1 MRSAK
6 LKRVT
11 STSGNSGMGGQ
22 RKLVRDYD
30 ADMKFPLSAARLWA
44 LRLAL
49 ITAASCA
56 LPPSANAQASDTE
69 KVENSAMTGELLY
82 EILLGEMNLR
92 QGEPAAGFALLLD
105 AARKSNDVVLYDRA
119 VEIALQARSGDG
131 ALMAARSWA
140 QAWPQDRK
148 ANSQV
153 LQILLAL
160 NQVADSLEPLK
171 KEIAIAPEAERDTVI
186 NLIPRHYA
194 RVTDKKRATAVVQ
207 QALEPYLA
215 KNNTT
220 SAIAWTSLGR
230 MRLASDDIVGALE
243 AVKKGQTADSK
254 AQGPVLLA
262 MELMSKRVVAAEPL
276 VQQGLRKQDGNEMAM
291 SYVRVLIE
299 LERYKEATEQLQA
312 ITRKDAK
319 LADAWLVLGSL
330 QFEQGQDI
338 EAEAS
343 LARYVSLAS
352 KAPTDT
358 STRGL
363 NQAQTRRAAL
373 LARQGKMSEAREL
386 IHQIPASNADEQR
399 SRLLAEVQLLREHRQ
414 WQAAFDL
421 LAGNSADS
429 ADLVYEQAMLAE
441 KLNKLDDMEKLLRKV
456 IAQNPSY
463 YNAYNALGFSLADR
477 NIRLPEAKQLIVKA
491 LTFAPD
497 DPFITD
503 SLGWVEF
510 RMGNL
515 GAALSYLQK
524 AYKDRADA
532 EIAAHLGEVL
542 WKMNRQDEA
551 IKVWR
556 EGLNTAP
563 TNETLQETLQRLK
576 PAL

>member
-1 MRSAK
+1 
-6 LKRVT
+6 
-11 STSGNSGMGGQ
+11 
-22 RKLVRDYD
+22 
-30 ADMKFPLSAARLWA
+30 MKFPLSAARLWA

-49 ITAASCA
+49 LTAASCA
-56 LPPSANAQASDTE
+56 VPVTGHAQASETDKT
-69 KVENSAMTGELLY
+69 ENSAMSGELLY

-92 QGEPAAGFALLLD
+92 QGEPAAGFSLLLD
-105 AARKSNDVVLYDRA
+105 AARKSNDVQLYDRA

-131 ALMAARSWA
+131 ALMAARSWS

-148 ANSQV
+148 ANNQV

-160 NQVADSLEPLK
+160 NQVTESLEPLK
-171 KEIAIAPEAERDTVI
+171 KEIALAPDAERDAVI

-194 RVTDKKRATAVVQ
+194 RVTDKKRAANVAQ
-207 QALEPYLA
+207 QALEPYLN

-220 SAIAWTSLGR
+220 SAAAWTSLGR
-230 MRLASDDIVGALE
+230 MRLASNEITSALD
-243 AVKKGQTADSK
+243 AAKKGQSADIK
-254 AQGPVLLA
+254 VQGPTLLA
-262 MELMSKRVVAAEPL
+262 MELMGKKVAEAEPL
-276 VQQGLRKQDGNEMAM
+276 VQQGLRKQDGTEMAM

-312 ITRKDAK
+312 ITRKDPK

-330 QFEQGQDI
+330 QFEQGQDK

-373 LARQGKMSEAREL
+373 LARQGKMGEAREL
-386 IHQIPASNADEQR
+386 IHQIPANNADEQR
-399 SRLLAEVQLLREHRQ
+399 SRVLAEVQLLREHRQ

-421 LAGNSADS
+421 LAANSGEDT
-429 ADLVYEQAMLAE
+429 DLVYEQAMLAE
-441 KLNKLDDMEKLLRKV
+441 KLNQLEQMEKLLRQV

-510 RMGNL
+510 RLGNL
-515 GAALSYLQK
+515 GSALSYLQK
-524 AYKDRADA
+524 AYKGRADA

-542 WKMNRQDEA
+542 WKMKRQDEA
-551 IKVWR
+551 VQIWR

-563 TNETLQETLQRLK
+563 NNETLQETLQRLK

>member
-1 MRSAK
+1 
-6 LKRVT
+6 
-11 STSGNSGMGGQ
+11 
-22 RKLVRDYD
+22 
-30 ADMKFPLSAARLWA
+30 MKFPLSAARLWA

-49 ITAASCA
+49 LTAASCA
-56 LPPSANAQASDTE
+56 VPVIGHAQASDADKTN
-69 KVENSAMTGELLY
+69 NSAMTGELLY

-92 QGEPAAGFALLLD
+92 QGEPATGFSLLLD
-105 AARKSNDVVLYDRA
+105 AARKSNDVQLYDRA

-131 ALMAARSWA
+131 ALIAARSWT
-140 QAWPQDRK
+140 QAWPKDRK
-148 ANSQV
+148 ANNQL
-153 LQILLAL
+153 LQILLAV
-160 NQVADSLEPLK
+160 NQVSESLEPLK
-171 KEIAIAPEAERDTVI
+171 KEIALAPEAERDTTI

-194 RVTDKKRATAVVQ
+194 RVTDKKRAANVVQ

-220 SAIAWTSLGR
+220 GAIAWTSLGR
-230 MRLASDDIVGALE
+230 MRLAADEVAAAVE
-243 AVKKGQTADSK
+243 AAKKGQAADIK
-254 AQGPVLLA
+254 AQGPLLLA
-262 MELMSKRVVAAEPL
+262 LELMSKKVPEAEAL
-276 VQQGLRKQDGNEMAM
+276 VQQGLRKQDGTEMAM
-291 SYVRVLIE
+291 SHVRVLIE

-312 ITRKDAK
+312 ITRKDPK

-330 QFEQGQDI
+330 QFEQGQDK

-343 LARYVSLAS
+343 LARYVNLAT

-373 LARQGKMSEAREL
+373 LARQGKMGEAREL
-386 IHQIPASNADEQR
+386 IHQIPANNADEQR
-399 SRLLAEVQLLREHRQ
+399 TRVLAEVQLLREHRQ

-421 LAGNSADS
+421 LATHSGDNT
-429 ADLVYEQAMLAE
+429 DLIYEQAMLAE
-441 KLNKLDDMEKLLRKV
+441 KLNQLDEMEKLLRKV

-477 NIRLPEAKQLIVKA
+477 NIRLQEAKQLIVKA

-515 GAALSYLQK
+515 GAALTYLEK

-542 WKMNRQDEA
+542 WKLKRQDEA
-551 IKVWR
+551 LKVWR

-563 TNETLQETLQRLK
+563 NNETLQETLQRLK

>member
-1 MRSAK
+1 
-6 LKRVT
+6 
-11 STSGNSGMGGQ
+11 
-22 RKLVRDYD
+22 
-30 ADMKFPLSAARLWA
+30 MKFPLSAARPWA

-56 LPPSANAQASDTE
+56 VHISVNAQVRETD

-92 QGEPAAGFALLLD
+92 QGEPAAGFSLLLD
-105 AARKSNDVVLYDRA
+105 AARKSNDVALFDRA

-131 ALMAARSWA
+131 ALMAARAWS
-140 QAWPQDRK
+140 QAWPKDRK
-148 ANSQV
+148 ANNQV
-153 LQILLAL
+153 LQILLAV
-160 NQVADSLEPLK
+160 NQVAESLEPLK
-171 KEIAIAPEAERDTVI
+171 KDIALAPEAQRDNAI

-215 KNNTT
+215 KNNST
-220 SAIAWTSLGR
+220 SAMAWTSLGR
-230 MRLASDDIVGALE
+230 MRLASADMAGAIE
-243 AVKKGQTADSK
+243 AVKKGQAADGK
-254 AQGPVLLA
+254 AQGPLLLA
-262 MELMSKRVVAAEPL
+262 MELMGKKLPEAEPL
-276 VQQGLRKQDGNEMAM
+276 VQQGLRKQDGTEMAM

-330 QFEQGQDI
+330 QFEQGQDQ

-343 LARYVSLAS
+343 LARYVSLAAQ
-352 KAPTDT
+352 APTNT

-373 LARQGKMSEAREL
+373 LARQGKMGQAREL
-386 IHQIPASNADEQR
+386 IQQIPANNADEQR
-399 SRLLAEVQLLREHRQ
+399 SRVLAEVQLLREHRQ
-414 WQAAFDL
+414 WQAAFDF
-421 LAGNSADS
+421 LAANSGGDI
-429 ADLVYEQAMLAE
+429 DLVYEQAMLAE
-441 KLNKLDDMEKLLRKV
+441 KLNQLEVMEKLLRQV

-477 NIRLPEAKQLIVKA
+477 NMRLPEAKQLIIKA
-491 LTFAPD
+491 LTFAPN

-510 RMGNL
+510 RLGNL
-515 GAALSYLQK
+515 GAALSHLQK

-542 WKMNRQDEA
+542 WVMKRQEEA
-551 IKVWR
+551 IQVWR
-556 EGLNTAP
+556 EGLNLAP

>member
-1 MRSAK
+1 
-6 LKRVT
+6 
-11 STSGNSGMGGQ
+11 
-22 RKLVRDYD
+22 
-30 ADMKFPLSAARLWA
+30 MKFPLSAARLWA

-49 ITAASCA
+49 LTAASCA
-56 LPPSANAQASDTE
+56 VPVTGHAQASETDKT
-69 KVENSAMTGELLY
+69 ENSAMSGELLY

-92 QGEPAAGFALLLD
+92 QGEPAAGFSLLLD
-105 AARKSNDVVLYDRA
+105 AARKSNDVQLYDRA

-131 ALMAARSWA
+131 ALMAARSWS

-148 ANSQV
+148 ANNQV

-160 NQVADSLEPLK
+160 NQVAESLEPLK
-171 KEIAIAPEAERDTVI
+171 KEIALAPDAERDAII

-194 RVTDKKRATAVVQ
+194 RVTNKKRAATVVQ
-207 QALEPYLA
+207 QALEPYLN

-220 SAIAWTSLGR
+220 GAVAWTSLGR
-230 MRLASDDIVGALE
+230 LRLASDDAAGALE
-243 AVKKGQTADSK
+243 AAKKGQAADIK
-254 AQGPVLLA
+254 AQGPTLLA
-262 MELMSKRVVAAEPL
+262 MELMGKKVAEAEPL
-276 VQQGLRKQDGNEMAM
+276 VQQGLRKQDGTEMAM

-312 ITRKDAK
+312 ITRKDSK

-330 QFEQGQDI
+330 QFEQGQDK

-343 LARYVSLAS
+343 LARYVSLAT

-373 LARQGKMSEAREL
+373 LARQGKMGEAREL
-386 IHQIPASNADEQR
+386 IHQIPANNADEQR
-399 SRLLAEVQLLREHRQ
+399 SRVLAEVQLLREHRQ

-421 LAGNSADS
+421 LAANSGEDT
-429 ADLVYEQAMLAE
+429 DLVYEQAMLAE
-441 KLNKLDDMEKLLRKV
+441 KLNKLDEMEKLLRQV
-456 IAQNPSY
+456 ITQNPSY

-510 RMGNL
+510 RLGNL
-515 GAALSYLQK
+515 GSALSYLQK
-524 AYKDRADA
+524 AYKGRADA

-542 WKMNRQDEA
+542 WKMKRQDEA
-551 IKVWR
+551 VQIWR
-556 EGLNTAP
+556 EGLSTAP
-563 TNETLQETLQRLK
+563 NNETLQETLQRLK

>member
-1 MRSAK
+1 
-6 LKRVT
+6 
-11 STSGNSGMGGQ
+11 MGGQ
-22 RKLVRDYD
+22 GKCVSDYD
-30 ADMKFPLSAARLWA
+30 ASMKLPLSAARLWA
-44 LRLAL
+44 LR
-49 ITAASCA
+49 ITLVSAAYCA
-56 LPPSANAQASDTE
+56 APVIGHAQASDADKT
-69 KVENSAMTGELLY
+69 ENSAMSGELLY

-92 QGEPAAGFALLLD
+92 HGEPAAGFSLLLD
-105 AARKSNDVVLYDRA
+105 AARKSNDVGLYDHT

-131 ALMAARSWA
+131 ALMAARSWSN
-140 QAWPQDRK
+140 AWPQDRK
-148 ANSQV
+148 ANNQV
-153 LQILLAL
+153 LQILIAL
-160 NQVADSLEPLK
+160 NHVAESLEPLK
-171 KEIAIAPEAERDTVI
+171 KEIALAPDDERDATI

-194 RVTDKKRATAVVQ
+194 RVTDKKRAAAVVQ
-207 QALEPYLA
+207 QALEPYLN
-215 KNNTT
+215 KGNTT
-220 SAIAWTSLGR
+220 SANAWTSLGR
-230 MRLASDDIVGALE
+230 MRLASDDFAGTIDSI
-243 AVKKGQTADSK
+243 KKGQAADSK
-254 AQGPVLLA
+254 AQGPLLLA
-262 MELMSKRVVAAEPL
+262 MELMSKNVSDAEPL
-276 VQQGLRKQDGNEMAM
+276 VQQGLRKQDSTEMAM

-312 ITRKDAK
+312 ITRKDPK

-330 QFEQGQDI
+330 QFEQGQDK
-338 EAEAS
+338 EAEAA
-343 LARYVSLAS
+343 LAKYVSLATQT
-352 KAPTDT
+352 PTDT

-373 LARQGKMSEAREL
+373 LARQGKMGEARDL
-386 IHQIPASNADEQR
+386 IHQIPANNVDEQR

-421 LAGNSADS
+421 LAANSGDDT
-429 ADLVYEQAMLAE
+429 DLIYEQAMLAE

-510 RMGNL
+510 RLGNHVS
-515 GAALSYLQK
+515 ALNYLQK

-542 WKMNRQDEA
+542 WKLKRQEEA
-551 IKVWR
+551 FKIWR

-563 TNETLQETLQRLK
+563 NNETLQETLQRLK

>member
-1 MRSAK
+1 
-6 LKRVT
+6 
-11 STSGNSGMGGQ
+11 
-22 RKLVRDYD
+22 
-30 ADMKFPLSAARLWA
+30 MKLSAARLWA

-49 ITAASCA
+49 LTAASCA
-56 LPPSANAQASDTE
+56 LPAWASTQVSETD

-92 QGEPAAGFALLLD
+92 QGESAAGFALLLD
-105 AARKSNDVVLYDRA
+105 AARKSNDVLLYDRT

-131 ALMAARSWA
+131 ALMAARAWSN
-140 QAWPQDRK
+140 AWPHDRK
-148 ANSQV
+148 ANNQL
-153 LQILLAL
+153 LQILLAV
-160 NQVADSLEPLK
+160 NQVTESLDPLK
-171 KEIAIAPEAERDTVI
+171 KEIALAPEAERDATI

-194 RVTDKKRATAVVQ
+194 RVTDKKRAATVAQ
-207 QALEPYLA
+207 QALEPYLN

-220 SAIAWTSLGR
+220 AAVAWTSLGR
-230 MRLASDDIVGALE
+230 MRLASDDLHGAVE
-243 AVKKGQTADSK
+243 SAKKGQAADSK
-254 AQGPVLLA
+254 AQGPLLLA
-262 MELMSKRVVAAEPL
+262 MELMGKKVPEAEAL
-276 VQQGLRKQDGNEMAM
+276 VQQGLRKQDSAEMVM
-291 SYVRVLIE
+291 SHVRVLIE
-299 LERYKEATEQLQA
+299 LDRYKEATEQLQA
-312 ITRKDAK
+312 VTRKDPK

-330 QFEQGQDI
+330 QFEQGQDK

-352 KAPTDT
+352 KSPTDK

-373 LARQGKMSEAREL
+373 LARQGKMGEAREL
-386 IHQIPASNADEQR
+386 IQQIPANNADEQR
-399 SRLLAEVQLLREHRQ
+399 NRVLAEVQLLREHRQ

-421 LAGNSADS
+421 LAPHSGDDV
-429 ADLVYEQAMLAE
+429 DLTYEQAMLAE
-441 KLNKLDDMEKLLRKV
+441 KLNKLDEMEKLLRKV
-456 IAQNPSY
+456 ITQNPSY
-463 YNAYNALGFSLADR
+463 YNAYNALGFSLAER

-491 LTFAPD
+491 LTFVPD

-515 GAALSYLQK
+515 DAALSYLQK

-542 WKMNRQDEA
+542 WKMKRQDEA
-551 IKVWR
+551 IQIWR

-563 TNETLQETLQRLK
+563 NNETLQETLQRLK

>member
-1 MRSAK
+1 
-6 LKRVT
+6 
-11 STSGNSGMGGQ
+11 
-22 RKLVRDYD
+22 
-30 ADMKFPLSAARLWA
+30 MKFPLSAARLWA

-56 LPPSANAQASDTE
+56 LPASANTQASEPD
-69 KVENSAMTGELLY
+69 KVDNSAMTGELLY

-92 QGEPAAGFALLLD
+92 QGEPAAGFSLLLD
-105 AARKSNDVVLYDRA
+105 AAKKSNDVQLFDRA

-131 ALMAARSWA
+131 ALLAARAWS

-148 ANSQV
+148 ANNQL
-153 LQILLAL
+153 LQILLAV
-160 NQVADSLEPLK
+160 NQVSESLEPLK
-171 KEIAIAPEAERDTVI
+171 KEIALAPEAERDTTI
-186 NLIPRHYA
+186 NLVPRHYA
-194 RVTDKKRATAVVQ
+194 RVTDKKRAANVAQ

-220 SAIAWTSLGR
+220 AAVAWTSLGR
-230 MRLASDDIVGALE
+230 MRLASDEISAAVE
-243 AVKKGQTADSK
+243 AAKKGQAADSK
-254 AQGPVLLA
+254 AQGPLLLA
-262 MELMSKRVVAAEPL
+262 MELMSKKVPEAEAL
-276 VQQGLRKQDGNEMAM
+276 VQQGLRKQDNTEMAM
-291 SYVRVLIE
+291 SHVRVLIE
-299 LERYKEATEQLQA
+299 LERYADATAQLQA
-312 ITRKDAK
+312 ITRKDPK

-343 LARYVSLAS
+343 LARYVSLANKS
-352 KAPTDT
+352 PTDK

-373 LARQGKMSEAREL
+373 LARQGKMGEAREL

-399 SRLLAEVQLLREHRQ
+399 TRVLAEVQLLREHRQ

-421 LAGNSADS
+421 LAAHSGNDV
-429 ADLVYEQAMLAE
+429 DLMYEQAMLAE
-441 KLNKLDDMEKLLRKV
+441 KLNQLDAMEQLLRKV

-515 GAALSYLQK
+515 DAALSYLQK

-542 WKMNRQDEA
+542 WKMKRQDEA
-551 IKVWR
+551 IKIWR

-563 TNETLQETLQRLK
+563 NNETLQETLQRLK

>member
-1 MRSAK
+1 
-6 LKRVT
+6 
-11 STSGNSGMGGQ
+11 
-22 RKLVRDYD
+22 
-30 ADMKFPLSAARLWA
+30 MKFPLSAARLWA

-49 ITAASCA
+49 ITATSCA
-56 LPPSANAQASDTE
+56 LPALANTQASETD
-69 KVENSAMTGELLY
+69 KVENSTMSGELLY

-92 QGEPAAGFALLLD
+92 QGEPAAGFSLLLD
-105 AARKSNDVVLYDRA
+105 AAKKSNDVVLYDRA

-131 ALMAARSWA
+131 ALMAARAWS

-148 ANSQV
+148 ANSQM

-160 NQVADSLEPLK
+160 NHVTESLEPLK
-171 KEIAIAPEAERDTVI
+171 KELTLAPEAERDTSI

-194 RVTDKKRATAVVQ
+194 RVSDKKRATSIVE
-207 QALEPYLA
+207 QALEPYLN

-220 SAIAWTSLGR
+220 GAVAWTSLGR

-243 AVKKGQTADSK
+243 AAKKGQSADNK

-262 MELMSKRVVAAEPL
+262 MELMGKKVPEAEPL
-276 VQQGLRKQDGNEMAM
+276 VQLGLRKQDGTEMAM

-312 ITRKDAK
+312 ITRKDPK

-330 QFEQGQDI
+330 QFEQGQDK
-338 EAEAS
+338 EAETS
-343 LARYVSLAS
+343 LARYVSLAN
-352 KAPTDT
+352 ATPTDT

-373 LARQGKMSEAREL
+373 LARQGKMGQAREL
-386 IHQIPASNADEQR
+386 IHQIPANNADEQR
-399 SRLLAEVQLLREHRQ
+399 SRVLAEVQLLREHRQ

-421 LAGNSADS
+421 LAANSGDDI
-429 ADLVYEQAMLAE
+429 DLVYEQAMLAE
-441 KLNKLDDMEKLLRKV
+441 KLNKLDDMEKLLRQV

-463 YNAYNALGFSLADR
+463 YNAYNALGFSLAER
-477 NIRLPEAKQLIVKA
+477 NIRLSEAKQLIIKA
-491 LTFAPD
+491 LTFAPN

-515 GAALSYLQK
+515 SSALSYLQK

-542 WKMNRQDEA
+542 WKMKRQEEA
-551 IKVWR
+551 IKIWR
-556 EGLNTAP
+556 EGLSTAP

>member
-1 MRSAK
+1 
-6 LKRVT
+6 
-11 STSGNSGMGGQ
+11 
-22 RKLVRDYD
+22 
-30 ADMKFPLSAARLWA
+30 MKFPLSAARLWA

-49 ITAASCA
+49 ITAASCS
-56 LPPSANAQASDTE
+56 LPASANAQASETD
-69 KVENSAMTGELLY
+69 KVENSAMSGELLY

-92 QGEPAAGFALLLD
+92 QGEPAAGFSLLLD
-105 AARKSNDVVLYDRA
+105 AAKKSNDVVLYDRA

-131 ALMAARSWA
+131 ALMAARAWS

-148 ANSQV
+148 ANSQM

-160 NQVADSLEPLK
+160 NHVTESLEALK
-171 KEIAIAPEAERDTVI
+171 KELTLAPEAERDTSI

-194 RVTDKKRATAVVQ
+194 RVSDKKRATAVVQ
-207 QALEPYLA
+207 QALEPYLT

-220 SAIAWTSLGR
+220 GAIAWTSLGR
-230 MRLASDDIVGALE
+230 MRLASDDVAGALE
-243 AVKKGQTADSK
+243 ASKKGQTADNK

-262 MELMSKRVVAAEPL
+262 MELMGRKVTESEPL
-276 VQQGLRKQDGNEMAM
+276 VQQGLRKQDGTEMAM

-312 ITRKDAK
+312 ITRKDPK

-330 QFEQGQDI
+330 QFEQGQDK

-343 LARYVSLAS
+343 LARYVSLATQ
-352 KAPTDT
+352 APTDT

-373 LARQGKMSEAREL
+373 LARQGKMGQAREL
-386 IHQIPASNADEQR
+386 IHQIPANNADEQR
-399 SRLLAEVQLLREHRQ
+399 SRVLAEVQLLREHRQ
-414 WQAAFDL
+414 WQPAFDL
-421 LAGNSADS
+421 LAANSGDDI
-429 ADLVYEQAMLAE
+429 DLVYEQAMLAE
-441 KLNKLDDMEKLLRKV
+441 KLNQLDEMEKLLRKV

-463 YNAYNALGFSLADR
+463 YNAYNALGFSLAER
-477 NIRLPEAKQLIVKA
+477 SVRLPEAKQLIVKA
-491 LTFAPD
+491 LTFAPN

-515 GAALSYLQK
+515 GSALSYLQK

-542 WKMNRQDEA
+542 WKMKRPDEA

-556 EGLNTAP
+556 EALDTAP
-563 TNETLQETLQRLK
+563 NNETLQETLQRLK

>member
-1 MRSAK
+1 
-6 LKRVT
+6 
-11 STSGNSGMGGQ
+11 
-22 RKLVRDYD
+22 
-30 ADMKFPLSAARLWA
+30 MKFPLSAARPWA

-49 ITAASCA
+49 ITAASCTVQT
-56 LPPSANAQASDTE
+56 SASAQARETD

-92 QGEPAAGFALLLD
+92 HGEPAVGFSLLLD
-105 AARKSNDVVLYDRA
+105 AARKSNDVALYDRA

-131 ALMAARSWA
+131 ALMAARAWS
-140 QAWPQDRK
+140 QAWPKDRK
-148 ANSQV
+148 ANNQV

-160 NQVADSLEPLK
+160 NQVAESLEPLK
-171 KEIAIAPEAERDTVI
+171 KDIALAPEAQRDTAI

-215 KNNTT
+215 EKNAS
-220 SAIAWTSLGR
+220 SAVAWTSLGR
-230 MRLASDDIVGALE
+230 MRLASDEMAGALE
-243 AVKKGQTADSK
+243 AAQKGQAADNK
-254 AQGPVLLA
+254 AQGPLLLA
-262 MELMSKRVVAAEPL
+262 MELMGKKLPGAEPL
-276 VQQGLRKQDGNEMAM
+276 VQQGLRKQDSTEMAM

-299 LERYKEATEQLQA
+299 LERYKEATAQLQA

-330 QFEQGQDI
+330 QFEQGQDS

-343 LARYVSLAS
+343 LARYVSLVTQS
-352 KAPTDT
+352 PTDT

-363 NQAQTRRAAL
+363 NQAQTRRATL
-373 LARQGKMSEAREL
+373 LARQGKMAQAREL
-386 IHQIPASNADEQR
+386 IQQIPSSNANEQR

-414 WQAAFDL
+414 WQAAFEL
-421 LAGNSADS
+421 LAANSAGDI
-429 ADLVYEQAMLAE
+429 DLVYEQAMLAE
-441 KLNKLDDMEKLLRKV
+441 KLNQLDVMEALLRQV

-463 YNAYNALGFSLADR
+463 YNAYNALGFTLADR
-477 NIRLPEAKQLIVKA
+477 NMRLPEAKQLIIKA
-491 LTFAPD
+491 LTFAPN

-510 RMGNL
+510 RLGNL

-542 WKMNRQDEA
+542 WMMKREDEA

-556 EGLNTAP
+556 EGLNLAP
-563 TNETLQETLQRLK
+563 SNETLQETLQRLK